1 MWNRF
6 RKCVIYP
13 FDRNAIDKSRL
24 MPSNNSKSLESTIA
38 SVSTSSKDSTNEST
52 LPDVQFQVDQ
62 S

>member
-6 RKCVIYP
+6 RKCGIYP
-13 FDRNAIDKSRL
+13 FDGNAIDKSRL
-24 MPSNNSKSLESTIA
+24 MLFNNRKSLESTIA